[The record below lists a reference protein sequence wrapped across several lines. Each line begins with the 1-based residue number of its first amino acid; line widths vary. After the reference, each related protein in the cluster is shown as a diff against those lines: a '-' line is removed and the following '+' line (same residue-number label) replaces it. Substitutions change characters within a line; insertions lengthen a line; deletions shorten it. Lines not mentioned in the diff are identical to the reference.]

1 MKHIYII
8 YLIVFF
14 ASCSTSKNTNPILE
28 QADSLLEVNPDSVL
42 VLLKSIPSPH
52 KMSEADYAHYAL
64 LMTAA
69 TDKKELS
76 LIPCDSLI
84 NFALDYYDDDEKEKA
99 TALLYR
105 GRLLGE
111 IGETAEAINC
121 SMQALEILKSY
132 PKGLKSKRLI
142 YSALGNW
149 YIDNKLYDKALE
161 VLNEELEYA
170 DTDLSKSIALNN
182 LSNVYWGLDKTDSV
196 LIIQNEA
203 IKYALLSNDSSMI
216 RTCLRNQS
224 LYFNIFEEFD
234 SAMVYAQ
241 KTLLYLPEKGDEG
254 CYFNLGDLY
263 LSEGK
268 FDSAKYY
275 LEKSLLDTDLY
286 QKRVSYGALAFLEK
300 ELGNFESAFNNLEEF
315 VNIADSLN
323 DENKMME
330 VGRLVYKHNAE
341 MQVENEHVK
350 AQRSIGISIVV
361 GIILCFVVIVIYQN
375 RLNERKRLQQQYE
388 QSSKDMDYKQSVLQ
402 QNIEDNRTMIAFLQ
416 QGQKDTKEEIKQR
429 EQTIAQLKEEKLRL
443 RNWLFEQSDIYK
455 KVYAISQQTDIEEKK
470 RKVLTTVEQDKLQQT
485 IFGIYEEYVS
495 YLKKEYPRLM
505 EKDILLLCLQKT
517 KLSSLTIALCFGST
531 NTQAINQR
539 RSRLKDRMNGENK

>member
-8 YLIVFF
+8 CLIVFF

-28 QADSLLEVNPDSVL
+28 QADSLLEANPDSVL

-52 KMSEADYAHYAL
+52 KMSEAGYAHYAL

-121 SMQALEILKSY
+121 SMQALEILNSY
-132 PKGLKSKRLI
+132 PKELKSKRLI
-142 YSALGNW
+142 YSALGGW
-149 YIDNKLYDKALE
+149 YIDNKLYDKALD
-161 VLNEELEYA
+161 VLNEDLKYA
-170 DTDLSKSIALNN
+170 DTDLSKSIALNS
-182 LSNVYWGLDKTDSV
+182 LSNVYLGLNNTDSV

-216 RTCLRNQS
+216 LTCLRNQS
-224 LYFNIFEEFD
+224 LYLNIFEEFD

-241 KTLLYLPEKGDEG
+241 KTLLYLPEKGEEG

-286 QKRVSYGALAFLEK
+286 QKRDSYRSLAYIEK
-300 ELGNFESAFNNLEEF
+300 ELGHFENAFQYIEEY
-315 VNIADSLN
+315 VNITNSLN
-323 DENKMME
+323 DEEEIMQI
-330 VGRLVYKHNAE
+330 GHLVYKHNAE
-341 MQVENEHVK
+341 TQVKNEHVK
-350 AQRSIGISIVV
+350 AQRSIGISIIV

-375 RLNERKRLQQQYE
+375 RLNERKRLQLQYE

-443 RNWLFEQSDIYK
+443 RNWLFEQGDIYK
-455 KVYAISQQTDIEEKK
+455 KVYAISQQTDIEERK

>member
-8 YLIVFF
+8 CIIVFF

-28 QADSLLEVNPDSVL
+28 QADSLLEANPDSVF
-42 VLLKSIPSPH
+42 VLLKSLPSPH

-121 SMQALEILKSY
+121 SMQALEILNSY
-132 PKGLKSKRLI
+132 PKELKSKRLI

-170 DTDLSKSIALNN
+170 NTDLSKSIALNN
-182 LSNVYWGLDKTDSV
+182 LSNVYWGLNKTDSV

-224 LYFNIFEEFD
+224 LYLNIFEEFD

-241 KTLLYLPEKGDEG
+241 KALLYLPEKGDEG

-268 FDSAKYY
+268 FDSSRYY

-286 QKRVSYGALAFLEK
+286 QKRVTYGALAFLEK

-341 MQVENEHVK
+341 MQVENEHIK
-350 AQRSIGISIVV
+350 AQHFIGASIAV
-361 GIILCFVVIVIYQN
+361 GLFICFMIILIYQN
-375 RLNERKRLQQQYE
+375 RLNKRKRLQLFYE
-388 QSSKDMDYKQSVLQ
+388 QSSKDMEYKQTVLQ
-402 QNIEDNRTMIAFLQ
+402 KNIEDNRTMIAFLQ

-429 EQTIAQLKEEKLRL
+429 EQTIDQLKEEKLRL

-505 EKDILLLCLQKT
+505 DKDILLLCLQKT

-539 RSRLKDRMNGENK
+539 KSRLKDRMNGENK

>member
-8 YLIVFF
+8 CLIVFF

-28 QADSLLEVNPDSVL
+28 QADSLLEANPDSVL

-350 AQRSIGISIVV
+350 AQRSIGVSVVV
-361 GIILCFVVIVIYQN
+361 GIIICLLVILVYQN
-375 RLNERKRLQQQYE
+375 RLNERKRLQLQYE

>member
-8 YLIVFF
+8 CLIVFF

-28 QADSLLEVNPDSVL
+28 QADSLLEANPDSVL

-121 SMQALEILKSY
+121 SMQALEILNSY
-132 PKGLKSKRLI
+132 PKELKSKRLI
-142 YSALGNW
+142 YSALGDW
-149 YIDNKLYDKALE
+149 YIDNKLYDKALD
-161 VLNEELEYA
+161 VLNEDLKYA
-170 DTDLSKSIALNN
+170 DTDLSKSIALNS
-182 LSNVYWGLDKTDSV
+182 LSNVYLGLNNTDSV

-216 RTCLRNQS
+216 LTCLRNQS
-224 LYFNIFEEFD
+224 LYLNIFEEFD

-241 KTLLYLPEKGDEG
+241 KTLLYLPEKGEEG
-254 CYFNLGDLY
+254 CYFNLGDLF

-268 FDSAKYY
+268 YDSSRYY
-275 LEKSLLDTDLY
+275 LEKSLLDTNLY
-286 QKRVSYGALAFLEK
+286 QKRDSYRSLAYLEK
-300 ELGNFESAFNNLEEF
+300 ELGNFENAFYNLEEF
-315 VNIADSLN
+315 VNIEDSLY
-323 DENKMME
+323 DERKMQE
-330 VGRLVYKHNAE
+330 IGHLVYKHNAE
-341 MQVENEHVK
+341 MQVKNEHVK
-350 AQRSIGISIVV
+350 AQRSIGVSVVV
-361 GIILCFVVIVIYQN
+361 GIIICLLVILVYQN
-375 RLNERKRLQQQYE
+375 RLNERKRLQLQYE
-388 QSSKDMDYKQSVLQ
+388 QSSKDMGYKQSVLQ

>member
-8 YLIVFF
+8 CLIVFF
-14 ASCSTSKNTNPILE
+14 ASCSTSKNTNPILK
-28 QADSLLEVNPDSVL
+28 QADSLLEANPDSVL

-121 SMQALEILKSY
+121 SMQALEILNSY
-132 PKGLKSKRLI
+132 PKELKSKRLI
-142 YSALGNW
+142 YSALGDW

-161 VLNEELEYA
+161 VLNEDLKYA
-170 DTDLSKSIALNN
+170 DTDLSKSIALNS
-182 LSNVYWGLDKTDSV
+182 LSNVYLGLNNTDSV

-216 RTCLRNQS
+216 LTCLRNQS
-224 LYFNIFEEFD
+224 LYLNIFEEFD

-241 KTLLYLPEKGDEG
+241 KTLLYLPEKGEEG

-286 QKRVSYGALAFLEK
+286 QKRVTCRSLAYLEK
-300 ELGNFESAFNNLEEF
+300 ELGNFENAFHYIEEC
-315 VNIADSLN
+315 VDITDSLY
-323 DENKMME
+323 DEEKMME
-330 VGRLVYKHNAE
+330 IGHLVYKHNAE
-341 MQVENEHVK
+341 TQVKNEHVK

-375 RLNERKRLQQQYE
+375 RLNERKRLQLQYE

-416 QGQKDTKEEIKQR
+416 KGQKDTKEEIKQR

>member
-8 YLIVFF
+8 CLIVFF

-28 QADSLLEVNPDSVL
+28 QADSLLEANPDSVL